1 LNGQV
6 SLTKVA
12 LSRPAKVCPKRSD
25 RSSVAKARSYTSV
38 SDSHVPKNGMM
49 MHTLAR
55 GTMARNE
62 TIDGLE
68 GVWGIV
74 AYCLTNKDQGI
85 TELDKVEYPLQ
96 GWLVARPRGIIVK
109 GHVRKVV

>member
-1 LNGQV
+1 LNRQV

-12 LSRPAKVCPKRSD
+12 LSKPAKVCPNRSD

-38 SDSHVPKNGMM
+38 SDSPVAKKRMV
-49 MHTLAR
+49 HTLAR

-68 GVWGIV
+68 GKWGV
-74 AYCLTNKDQGI
+74 GHRS
-85 TELDKVEYPLQ
+85 ELSHREKPGYY
-96 GWLVARPRGIIVK
+96 
-109 GHVRKVV
+109 

>member
-1 LNGQV
+1 MNGQV

-38 SDSHVPKNGMM
+38 SNSHAAKNRMI
-49 MHTLAR
+49 HTFAR

-62 TIDGLE
+62 TVDGLE
-68 GVWGIV
+68 G
-74 AYCLTNKDQGI
+74 K
-85 TELDKVEYPLQ
+85 
-96 GWLVARPRGIIVK
+96 
-109 GHVRKVV
+109 